1 MENKLETHQ
10 KEFEE
15 LVRKMLNLMDPH
27 PERGGL
33 VDTPHRVWGYWHE
46 LLEGQFLTNEEIAE
60 KFKKNFEVGYD
71 PIVTMSIDNVFS
83 NCEHHLALMYEGSA
97 IIGYIPTQNK
107 DGTFNVLGLSKIPRI
122 VDMCARRLQLQ
133 EKLAADI
140 AEVIS
145 IATGSTQVYVNL
157 NMKHGCVSARGVK
170 ADSFTNVT
178 YMTKDLRRNAD
189 ARHEFERKAQELRLL
204 KK

>member
-10 KEFEE
+10 EEFEE
-15 LVRKMLNLMDPH
+15 LVRKMLELMDPN
-27 PERGGL
+27 PDRPGIKE
-33 VDTPHRVWGYWHE
+33 TPHRVWGYWHE

-83 NCEHHLALMYEGSA
+83 NCEHHLALMYDGSA
-97 IIGYIPTQNK
+97 IVGYVPTQNK

-133 EKLAADI
+133 EKLASDI

-145 IATGSTQVYVNL
+145 LATGSTQVYVNL

-170 ADSFTNVT
+170 AQSFTNVT
-178 YMTKDLRRNAD
+178 FMTRDLRRNAD
-189 ARHEFERKAQELRLL
+189 ARREFERKAQELRLIN
-204 KK
+204 K

>member
-10 KEFEE
+10 AEFEE
-15 LVRKMLNLMDPH
+15 LVRKMLNLMDPN
-27 PERGGL
+27 PDREGIRE
-33 VDTPHRVWGYWHE
+33 TPHRVWGYWHE
-46 LLEGQFLTNEEIAE
+46 LLEGQFLTNDEIAA
-60 KFKKNFEVGYD
+60 KFKKDFEVGYD
-71 PIVTMSIDNVFS
+71 PIVTMSVDNIFS
-83 NCEHHLALMYEGSA
+83 NCEHHLALMYDGSA

-140 AEVIS
+140 ADCITK
-145 IATGSTQVYVNL
+145 ATGSTQVYVNL
-157 NMKHGCVSARGVK
+157 TMKHGCVSARGVK

-178 YMTKDLRRNAD
+178 YMTKDLRRNNE

-204 KK
+204 NK

>member
-140 AEVIS
+140 ADVIS